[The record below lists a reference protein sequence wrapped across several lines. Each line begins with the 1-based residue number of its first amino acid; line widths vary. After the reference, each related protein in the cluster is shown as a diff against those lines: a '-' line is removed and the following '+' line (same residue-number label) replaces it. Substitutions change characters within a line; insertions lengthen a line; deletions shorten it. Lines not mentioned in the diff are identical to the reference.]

1 MSLSSINITYSSQI
15 KYDSQ
20 GVLLSTSAGQ
30 VFLSKSGISSIT
42 NNTSSLVITFLSNPV
57 NFTITASANYLIT
70 NIHNNLTNQTT
81 SSQQNDAF
89 GDSDSEGSID

>member
-42 NNTSSLVITFLSNPV
+42 NNTSSLVITFLSNPID
-57 NFTITASANYLIT
+57 FTITASANYLIT
-70 NIHNNLTNQTT
+70 NIHNNLTNQ
-81 SSQQNDAF
+81 SSSNQS
-89 GDSDSEGSID
+89 GYDSDSEGSID